1 MSPDLERAKEV
12 LLAELRQHA
21 LVIGDVT
28 LSSGQRASY
37 YVDAR
42 RALLR
47 PAGFRAA
54 GELIAAAAAEVGAE
68 AVGGPVMAAIPL
80 ACAAIAVPGGD
91 GLLGFFVRKE
101 RKEHGLQRWVEG
113 PVQVGTRCLV
123 VEDTVTT
130 GGSTV
135 AAIERM
141 RSEGL
146 EIAGALCVVDRLAG
160 GADAIAEAAGAPCR
174 ALVTIDDVYPERP
187 DRPG

>member
-1 MSPDLERAKEV
+1 MDARQSLIE
-12 LLAELRQHA
+12 ELREHA
-21 LVIGDVT
+21 LVIGEVT

-47 PAGFRAA
+47 PRGFRAA
-54 GELIAAAAAEVGAE
+54 GELIAAAATRLGAQ

-101 RKEHGLQRWVEG
+101 RKDHGLQRWVEG
-113 PVQVGTRCLV
+113 PVGAGTRCLV

-135 AAIERM
+135 AAIERI
-141 RSEGL
+141 RDEGL
-146 EIAGALCVVDRLAG
+146 EIVGGLCVVDRLAG
-160 GADAIAEAAGAPCR
+160 GAEAIDSALEGPFEA
-174 ALVTIDDVYPERP
+174 LTTIDDLYP
-187 DRPG
+187 DRPDC

>member
-1 MSPDLERAKEV
+1 MADLDAARQT
-12 LLAELRQHA
+12 LLAELREHS
-21 LVIGDVT
+21 LVFGEVT
-28 LSSGQRASY
+28 LSSGAKAEY

-54 GELIAAAAAEVGAE
+54 GELIAAAAVDAGAT

-80 ACAAIAVPGGD
+80 ACAAIAVPAGE
-91 GLLGFFVRKE
+91 GLLGFFVRAE

-113 PVQVGTRCLV
+113 PVEAGARCFV

-135 AAIERM
+135 GAIERI
-141 RSEGL
+141 REQGL
-146 EIAGALCVVDRLAG
+146 EIAGVLAIVDRLAG
-160 GADAIAEAAGAPCR
+160 GGARIEASASAPYR
-174 ALVTIDDVYPERP
+174 ALLTIDEIHPDRP
-187 DRPG
+187 DRD